1 MKDGVEN
8 DLLMK
13 RLLYISAL
21 ISMLFS
27 GLACTDAE
35 CPENNAPEFVSI
47 TSMPDVHTAVL
58 VSDLKAEPSGSL
70 ECGFYIGKDR
80 SALTRMTGRVEGM
93 SIILGLDGLDAAT
106 AYYFKAFISNGRN
119 EVDSGLGSFLTAE
132 EPADGGNGSG
142 SGSDGGSDDGS
153 GSGSDGGSGS
163 GSGNDGSGSGSG
175 SGSEPGGGSGSEPG
189 SGTGEDGSGN
199 EPGSGSGEDPGSEPG
214 SGSDDGSGS
223 GSDGG
228 SGSGSDSGSGSGSD
242 GTGDSSGGT
251 GDSSGGTG
259 DSSGGT
265 GDSSGGTEP
274 EPEPVEFTTE
284 IESVEIKA
292 GKYETRITVSLKGD
306 AALVKKALIHLGY
319 TADEM
324 LETVCDVEGSSFS
337 SIFYGL
343 EPGVTY
349 YYKASISNGIET
361 KTSETFSFTVPAG
374 TA

>member
-1 MKDGVEN
+1 MKDGIEN
-8 DLLMK
+8 ELLMK

-132 EPADGGNGSG
+132 EPAGGGNGFG

-153 GSGSDGGSGS
+153 GSGSGS
-163 GSGNDGSGSGSG
+163 GSGNDGSG

-223 GSDGG
+223 GSEGG

-242 GTGDSSGGT
+242 
-251 GDSSGGTG
+251 GTG

-361 KTSETFSFTVPAG
+361 KTSETFSFTVPSG
-374 TA
+374 TT

>member
-1 MKDGVEN
+1 
-8 DLLMK
+8 MK

-142 SGSDGGSDDGS
+142 SGSDGGSDGGS

-175 SGSEPGGGSGSEPG
+175 SGSEPGGGSG
-189 SGTGEDGSGN
+189 
-199 EPGSGSGEDPGSEPG
+199 EDPGSEPG

-223 GSDGG
+223 GSEGG

-242 GTGDSSGGT
+242 
-251 GDSSGGTG
+251 GTG

-292 GKYETRITVSLKGD
+292 GKYETRVTVSLKGD

>member
-1 MKDGVEN
+1 
-8 DLLMK
+8 
-13 RLLYISAL
+13 
-21 ISMLFS
+21 MLFS

-132 EPADGGNGSG
+132 EPAGGGNSSG

-163 GSGNDGSGSGSG
+163 GSGND
-175 SGSEPGGGSGSEPG
+175 G

-223 GSDGG
+223 GSEGG

-242 GTGDSSGGT
+242 
-251 GDSSGGTG
+251 GTG

-292 GKYETRITVSLKGD
+292 GKYETRIAVSLKGD
-306 AALVKKALIHLGY
+306 ATLVKKAVIHLGY

-324 LETVCDVEGSSFS
+324 LETVCDIEGSSFS

-349 YYKASISNGIET
+349 YCKASISNGIET

>member
-1 MKDGVEN
+1 
-8 DLLMK
+8 
-13 RLLYISAL
+13 
-21 ISMLFS
+21 MLFS

-132 EPADGGNGSG
+132 EPAGGGNGSG

-223 GSDGG
+223 GSEGG

-242 GTGDSSGGT
+242 
-251 GDSSGGTG
+251 
-259 DSSGGT
+259 GT

>member
-1 MKDGVEN
+1 MI
-8 DLLMK
+8 MK

-142 SGSDGGSDDGS
+142 SGSDGGSD
-153 GSGSDGGSGS
+153 GGSGS

-223 GSDGG
+223 GSEGG

-242 GTGDSSGGT
+242 
-251 GDSSGGTG
+251 GTG

>member
-1 MKDGVEN
+1 
-8 DLLMK
+8 
-13 RLLYISAL
+13 
-21 ISMLFS
+21 MLFS

-119 EVDSGLGSFLTAE
+119 EVDSGLGSVLTAE
-132 EPADGGNGSG
+132 EPAGGGNGSG

-153 GSGSDGGSGS
+153 GSGSSS

-223 GSDGG
+223 GSEGG

-242 GTGDSSGGT
+242 
-251 GDSSGGTG
+251 GTG

>member
-1 MKDGVEN
+1 
-8 DLLMK
+8 
-13 RLLYISAL
+13 
-21 ISMLFS
+21 
-27 GLACTDAE
+27 
-35 CPENNAPEFVSI
+35 
-47 TSMPDVHTAVL
+47 
-58 VSDLKAEPSGSL
+58 
-70 ECGFYIGKDR
+70 
-80 SALTRMTGRVEGM
+80 MTGRVEGM

-132 EPADGGNGSG
+132 EPAGGGNGSV

-153 GSGSDGGSGS
+153 GSGTDGGSGS

-175 SGSEPGGGSGSEPG
+175 SGSEPGGGSG
-189 SGTGEDGSGN
+189 
-199 EPGSGSGEDPGSEPG
+199 EDPGSEPG

-223 GSDGG
+223 GSEGG

-242 GTGDSSGGT
+242 
-251 GDSSGGTG
+251 GTG

>member
-1 MKDGVEN
+1 
-8 DLLMK
+8 
-13 RLLYISAL
+13 
-21 ISMLFS
+21 MLFS

-153 GSGSDGGSGS
+153 GSGTDGGSGS
-163 GSGNDGSGSGSG
+163 GSGND
-175 SGSEPGGGSGSEPG
+175 G

-223 GSDGG
+223 GSEGG

-242 GTGDSSGGT
+242 
-251 GDSSGGTG
+251 GTG

-324 LETVCDVEGSSFS
+324 LETVCDVEGTSFS

>member
-1 MKDGVEN
+1 
-8 DLLMK
+8 
-13 RLLYISAL
+13 
-21 ISMLFS
+21 MLFS

-132 EPADGGNGSG
+132 EPAGGGNGSG
-142 SGSDGGSDDGS
+142 SGSDG
-153 GSGSDGGSGS
+153 GSDGGSGS

-223 GSDGG
+223 GSEGG

-242 GTGDSSGGT
+242 
-251 GDSSGGTG
+251 GTG

-349 YYKASISNGIET
+349 YCKASISNGIET

>member
-1 MKDGVEN
+1 
-8 DLLMK
+8 MK

-47 TSMPDVHTAVL
+47 TSMPDVHTAIL

-132 EPADGGNGSG
+132 EPAGGGNGSG

-153 GSGSDGGSGS
+153 GSGSSS

-223 GSDGG
+223 GSEGG
-228 SGSGSDSGSGSGSD
+228 SGSGSDSGSDSGSGSGSD
-242 GTGDSSGGT
+242 
-251 GDSSGGTG
+251 GTG

-292 GKYETRITVSLKGD
+292 GKYETRVTVSLKGD

>member
-1 MKDGVEN
+1 
-8 DLLMK
+8 MK

-119 EVDSGLGSFLTAE
+119 EVDSGLGSFLTA
-132 EPADGGNGSG
+132 AGHD
-142 SGSDGGSDDGS
+142 
-153 GSGSDGGSGS
+153 
-163 GSGNDGSGSGSG
+163 
-175 SGSEPGGGSGSEPG
+175 
-189 SGTGEDGSGN
+189 
-199 EPGSGSGEDPGSEPG
+199 PGSGSCHDAAPEPG

-223 GSDGG
+223 GSEGG

-242 GTGDSSGGT
+242 
-251 GDSSGGTG
+251 GTG

-361 KTSETFSFTVPAG
+361 KTSETFSFTVPSG
-374 TA
+374 TT

>member
-8 DLLMK
+8 ELLMK

-142 SGSDGGSDDGS
+142 SGSDGGSD
-153 GSGSDGGSGS
+153 GGSGS

-223 GSDGG
+223 GSEGG

-242 GTGDSSGGT
+242 
-251 GDSSGGTG
+251 GTG

>member
-8 DLLMK
+8 DLRMK
-13 RLLYISAL
+13 RLLYRSAL

-132 EPADGGNGSG
+132 EPAGGGNGSG
-142 SGSDGGSDDGS
+142 SGSDGGSDGGS

-163 GSGNDGSGSGSG
+163 GSGNDGSG

-251 GDSSGGTG
+251 
-259 DSSGGT
+259 
-265 GDSSGGTEP
+265 EP

-292 GKYETRITVSLKGD
+292 GKYETRITVRLKGD

>member
-132 EPADGGNGSG
+132 EPAGGGNGSG

-153 GSGSDGGSGS
+153 GSGSSS

-223 GSDGG
+223 GSEGG
-228 SGSGSDSGSGSGSD
+228 SGSGSDSGSDSGSGSGSD
-242 GTGDSSGGT
+242 
-251 GDSSGGTG
+251 GTG

>member
-1 MKDGVEN
+1 
-8 DLLMK
+8 
-13 RLLYISAL
+13 
-21 ISMLFS
+21 MLFS

-132 EPADGGNGSG
+132 EPAGGGNGSG
-142 SGSDGGSDDGS
+142 SGSDGGSDGGS

-163 GSGNDGSGSGSG
+163 GSGND
-175 SGSEPGGGSGSEPG
+175 G

-223 GSDGG
+223 GSEGG

-242 GTGDSSGGT
+242 
-251 GDSSGGTG
+251 GTG

-292 GKYETRITVSLKGD
+292 GKYETRVTVSLKGD

-324 LETVCDVEGSSFS
+324 LETVCDVEGTSFS

-349 YYKASISNGIET
+349 YCKASISDGIET

>member
-142 SGSDGGSDDGS
+142 SGSDGGSD
-153 GSGSDGGSGS
+153 GGSGS

-223 GSDGG
+223 GSEGG

-242 GTGDSSGGT
+242 
-251 GDSSGGTG
+251 GTG

>member
-1 MKDGVEN
+1 
-8 DLLMK
+8 MK

-132 EPADGGNGSG
+132 EPAGGGNGSG

-153 GSGSDGGSGS
+153 GSGTGSGSGS

-189 SGTGEDGSGN
+189 SGTGEGGSGN

-242 GTGDSSGGT
+242 GT

>member
-1 MKDGVEN
+1 
-8 DLLMK
+8 
-13 RLLYISAL
+13 
-21 ISMLFS
+21 MLFS

-132 EPADGGNGSG
+132 EPAGGGNGSG
-142 SGSDGGSDDGS
+142 SGSDGGSD
-153 GSGSDGGSGS
+153 GGSGS
-163 GSGNDGSGSGSG
+163 GSGND
-175 SGSEPGGGSGSEPG
+175 G

-223 GSDGG
+223 GSEGG

-242 GTGDSSGGT
+242 
-251 GDSSGGTG
+251 
-259 DSSGGT
+259 GT

>member
-1 MKDGVEN
+1 
-8 DLLMK
+8 MK

-142 SGSDGGSDDGS
+142 SESDGGSDDGS
-153 GSGSDGGSGS
+153 GSGTDGGSGS
-163 GSGNDGSGSGSG
+163 GSGNDGSGSGS
-175 SGSEPGGGSGSEPG
+175 
-189 SGTGEDGSGN
+189 GSGN

-223 GSDGG
+223 GSEGG
-228 SGSGSDSGSGSGSD
+228 SGSGSDSGSDSGSGSGSD
-242 GTGDSSGGT
+242 
-251 GDSSGGTG
+251 GTG

-306 AALVKKALIHLGY
+306 AALVEKALIHLGY

-324 LETVCDVEGSSFS
+324 LETVCDDLVDGAAAQREVYHALGFEIVVVAILLRDKMTHVHEKFRRGAGS
-337 SIFYGL
+337 
-343 EPGVTY
+343 
-349 YYKASISNGIET
+349 
-361 KTSETFSFTVPAG
+361 
-374 TA
+374 

>member
-1 MKDGVEN
+1 
-8 DLLMK
+8 MK

-132 EPADGGNGSG
+132 EPAGGGNGSG
-142 SGSDGGSDDGS
+142 SGSDGGSDGGS

-163 GSGNDGSGSGSG
+163 GSGND
-175 SGSEPGGGSGSEPG
+175 G

-223 GSDGG
+223 GSEGG

-251 GDSSGGTG
+251 GDSSGGT
-259 DSSGGT
+259 D
-265 GDSSGGTEP
+265 P

-292 GKYETRITVSLKGD
+292 GKYETRIAVSLKGD

>member
-1 MKDGVEN
+1 MKDGIEN
-8 DLLMK
+8 ELLMK

-142 SGSDGGSDDGS
+142 SGSDGGSDGGS
-153 GSGSDGGSGS
+153 GSGTDGGSGS

-214 SGSDDGSGS
+214 SGSNDGSGS
-223 GSDGG
+223 GSEGG
-228 SGSGSDSGSGSGSD
+228 SGSGSDS
-242 GTGDSSGGT
+242 
-251 GDSSGGTG
+251 
-259 DSSGGT
+259 
-265 GDSSGGTEP
+265 
-274 EPEPVEFTTE
+274 EF
-284 IESVEIKA
+284 
-292 GKYETRITVSLKGD
+292 GR
-306 AALVKKALIHLGY
+306 H
-319 TADEM
+319 
-324 LETVCDVEGSSFS
+324 
-337 SIFYGL
+337 
-343 EPGVTY
+343 
-349 YYKASISNGIET
+349 
-361 KTSETFSFTVPAG
+361 
-374 TA
+374 

>member
-1 MKDGVEN
+1 
-8 DLLMK
+8 
-13 RLLYISAL
+13 
-21 ISMLFS
+21 MLFS

-175 SGSEPGGGSGSEPG
+175 SGSEPGGGSG
-189 SGTGEDGSGN
+189 
-199 EPGSGSGEDPGSEPG
+199 EDPGSEPG

-223 GSDGG
+223 GSEGG

-242 GTGDSSGGT
+242 
-251 GDSSGGTG
+251 GTG

>member
-21 ISMLFS
+21 ISMLFA
-27 GLACTDAE
+27 GLACTDVE
-35 CPENNAPEFVSI
+35 CPENNAPVFVSI
-47 TSMPDVHTAVL
+47 TSTPDVHTAVL
-58 VSDLKAEPSGSL
+58 VSDLKTEPSGSL

-142 SGSDGGSDDGS
+142 SGSDGGSDGGS

-175 SGSEPGGGSGSEPG
+175 SGSEPGGGSG
-189 SGTGEDGSGN
+189 
-199 EPGSGSGEDPGSEPG
+199 EDPGSEPG

-223 GSDGG
+223 GSEGG

-242 GTGDSSGGT
+242 
-251 GDSSGGTG
+251 GTG

>member
-1 MKDGVEN
+1 
-8 DLLMK
+8 MK

-132 EPADGGNGSG
+132 EPAGGGNGSG
-142 SGSDGGSDDGS
+142 SGSDGGSDGGS

-163 GSGNDGSGSGSG
+163 GSGNDGSGTGEDG

-223 GSDGG
+223 GSEGG
-228 SGSGSDSGSGSGSD
+228 SGSGSDSGS
-242 GTGDSSGGT
+242 DS
-251 GDSSGGTG
+251 TG

-324 LETVCDVEGSSFS
+324 LETVCDVEGTSFS

-349 YYKASISNGIET
+349 YCKASISNGIET
-361 KTSETFSFTVPAG
+361 KTSETFSFTVPSG
-374 TA
+374 TT

>member
-132 EPADGGNGSG
+132 EPAGGGNGSG
-142 SGSDGGSDDGS
+142 SGSDGGSDGGS

-242 GTGDSSGGT
+242 
-251 GDSSGGTG
+251 
-259 DSSGGT
+259 GT

>member
-1 MKDGVEN
+1 
-8 DLLMK
+8 
-13 RLLYISAL
+13 
-21 ISMLFS
+21 MLFS

-47 TSMPDVHTAVL
+47 TSMPDVHTAIL

-132 EPADGGNGSG
+132 EPAGGGNGSG

-153 GSGSDGGSGS
+153 GSGSSS

-189 SGTGEDGSGN
+189 SGTGENGSGN

-223 GSDGG
+223 GSEGG
-228 SGSGSDSGSGSGSD
+228 SGSGSDSGSDSGSGSGSD
-242 GTGDSSGGT
+242 
-251 GDSSGGTG
+251 GTG

-292 GKYETRITVSLKGD
+292 GKYETRVTVSLKGD

-324 LETVCDVEGSSFS
+324 LETVCDVEGTSFS

-349 YYKASISNGIET
+349 YCKASISNGIET

-374 TA
+374 TT

>member
-1 MKDGVEN
+1 
-8 DLLMK
+8 
-13 RLLYISAL
+13 
-21 ISMLFS
+21 MLFS

-142 SGSDGGSDDGS
+142 SGSDGGSD
-153 GSGSDGGSGS
+153 GGSGS

-223 GSDGG
+223 GSEGG

-242 GTGDSSGGT
+242 
-251 GDSSGGTG
+251 GTG

>member
-1 MKDGVEN
+1 MEVGVEN
-8 DLLMK
+8 ELLMK

-21 ISMLFS
+21 ISMLFA
-27 GLACTDAE
+27 GLACTDVE

-132 EPADGGNGSG
+132 EPAGGGNGSG
-142 SGSDGGSDDGS
+142 SGSDG
-153 GSGSDGGSGS
+153 GSDGGSGS

-223 GSDGG
+223 GSEGG

-242 GTGDSSGGT
+242 
-251 GDSSGGTG
+251 GTG

-361 KTSETFSFTVPAG
+361 KTSETFSFTVPSG
-374 TA
+374 TT

>member
-1 MKDGVEN
+1 
-8 DLLMK
+8 
-13 RLLYISAL
+13 
-21 ISMLFS
+21 MLFS

-142 SGSDGGSDDGS
+142 SGSDGGSDVGS
-153 GSGSDGGSGS
+153 ESGSDGGSGS

-175 SGSEPGGGSGSEPG
+175 SGSEPGGGSG
-189 SGTGEDGSGN
+189 
-199 EPGSGSGEDPGSEPG
+199 EDPGSEPG

-223 GSDGG
+223 GSEGG

-242 GTGDSSGGT
+242 
-251 GDSSGGTG
+251 GTG

>member
-1 MKDGVEN
+1 
-8 DLLMK
+8 MK

-132 EPADGGNGSG
+132 EPAGGGNGSG

-153 GSGSDGGSGS
+153 GSGSSS
-163 GSGNDGSGSGSG
+163 GSGNDGSGSGS
-175 SGSEPGGGSGSEPG
+175 GSGSEPG

-223 GSDGG
+223 GSEGG

-242 GTGDSSGGT
+242 
-251 GDSSGGTG
+251 GTG

>member
-1 MKDGVEN
+1 MEDGVEN
-8 DLLMK
+8 ELLMK

-132 EPADGGNGSG
+132 EPAGGGNGSG

-153 GSGSDGGSGS
+153 GSGTDGGSGS

-223 GSDGG
+223 GSEGG

-242 GTGDSSGGT
+242 
-251 GDSSGGTG
+251 
-259 DSSGGT
+259 GT

>member
-1 MKDGVEN
+1 MKDGIEN
-8 DLLMK
+8 ELLMK

-142 SGSDGGSDDGS
+142 SGSDGGSD
-153 GSGSDGGSGS
+153 GGSGS

-223 GSDGG
+223 GSEGG

-242 GTGDSSGGT
+242 
-251 GDSSGGTG
+251 GTG

-349 YYKASISNGIET
+349 YCKASISNGIET

>member
-1 MKDGVEN
+1 
-8 DLLMK
+8 
-13 RLLYISAL
+13 
-21 ISMLFS
+21 MLFS

-142 SGSDGGSDDGS
+142 SGSDGGSD
-153 GSGSDGGSGS
+153 GGSGS

-223 GSDGG
+223 GSEGG

-242 GTGDSSGGT
+242 
-251 GDSSGGTG
+251 GTG

-361 KTSETFSFTVPAG
+361 KTSETFSFTVPSG
-374 TA
+374 TT

>member
-1 MKDGVEN
+1 MEDGVEN
-8 DLLMK
+8 ELLMK

-21 ISMLFS
+21 ISMLFA
-27 GLACTDAE
+27 GLACTDVE

-80 SALTRMTGRVEGM
+80 SALTRMKGRVEGM

-132 EPADGGNGSG
+132 EPAGGGNGSG

-251 GDSSGGTG
+251 
-259 DSSGGT
+259 
-265 GDSSGGTEP
+265 EP

>member
-153 GSGSDGGSGS
+153 GSGSSS

-242 GTGDSSGGT
+242 
-251 GDSSGGTG
+251 GTG

-349 YYKASISNGIET
+349 YYKASISNGMET

>member
-1 MKDGVEN
+1 
-8 DLLMK
+8 MK

-153 GSGSDGGSGS
+153 GSGTDGGSGS

-189 SGTGEDGSGN
+189 SGTGED
-199 EPGSGSGEDPGSEPG
+199 PGSEPG

-223 GSDGG
+223 GSEGG

-242 GTGDSSGGT
+242 
-251 GDSSGGTG
+251 GTG

-292 GKYETRITVSLKGD
+292 GKYETRVTVSLKGD

-374 TA
+374 TT

>member
-1 MKDGVEN
+1 MEDGVEN
-8 DLLMK
+8 ELLMK

-21 ISMLFS
+21 ISMLFA
-27 GLACTDAE
+27 GLACTDVE

-132 EPADGGNGSG
+132 EPAGGGNGSG
-142 SGSDGGSDDGS
+142 SGSDGGSDGGS

-163 GSGNDGSGSGSG
+163 GSGND
-175 SGSEPGGGSGSEPG
+175 G

-223 GSDGG
+223 GSEGG

-242 GTGDSSGGT
+242 
-251 GDSSGGTG
+251 GTG

-349 YYKASISNGIET
+349 YCKASISNGIET

>member
-132 EPADGGNGSG
+132 EPAGGGNGSG
-142 SGSDGGSDDGS
+142 SGSDGGSDGGS

-163 GSGNDGSGSGSG
+163 GSGND
-175 SGSEPGGGSGSEPG
+175 G

-223 GSDGG
+223 GSEGG

-242 GTGDSSGGT
+242 
-251 GDSSGGTG
+251 GTG

-324 LETVCDVEGSSFS
+324 LETVCDVEGTSFS

-349 YYKASISNGIET
+349 YCKASISDGIET

-374 TA
+374 TT